1 MILCANNNTEALSR
15 PTPAV
20 AVDDLGATKTF
31 IAVEGARVC
40 ARAIGYKARS
50 IVLTGSLSRG
60 EATLERD
67 GMGWRVLGDATFL
80 VIHPRP
86 ANLRT
91 SQIEA
96 EIESFLASHGI
107 TCKIVVVTSTP
118 YALRK
123 MKPQIYAFEL
133 RERGIVVWGDQSVLD
148 LMPRFKAAQIPIE
161 DGWWFLSNRMIEQLE
176 SATKAKDHPDS
187 DGGIRYRIAKLYL
200 SMAACY
206 LLAIGQYEPSYQD
219 RARRLGE
226 LAESPIPHPSPI
238 PLQRFAR
245 LVSECTY
252 LKLHGDTAGELDQ
265 FPQWRDATSDAEA
278 LWLWMLARMV
288 NSNPTISRS
297 ELIAILAKR
306 QQWLAR
312 AKGWVRAAVVH
323 PAVFRNSWRRWVR
336 LACLGSP
343 RYLVYGAASDLFFH
357 SGDTGTVTPGELAA
371 IADRLPVRFC
381 EGDRQLTWCGVAS
394 MIADNFHRFVES
406 TRS

>member
-1 MILCANNNTEALSR
+1 MVLCANNESEASPR
-15 PTPAV
+15 PIPAT
-20 AVDDLGATKTF
+20 AVGDLETAKTF
-31 IAVEGARVC
+31 IAVEGAQVC
-40 ARAIGYKARS
+40 ARAMDYTARA

-60 EATLERD
+60 EATLKKE
-67 GMGWRVLGDATFL
+67 GLGWRVLGDATFL

-86 ANLRT
+86 ASLRT

-107 TCKIVVVTSTP
+107 SCKIVVVTSTP
-118 YALRK
+118 GALRK
-123 MKPQIYAFEL
+123 MKPHIYAFEL

-148 LMPRFKAAQIPIE
+148 LMPRFTAEEIPIE

-176 SATKAKDHPDS
+176 SATKAKDPPDS
-187 DGGIRYRIAKLYL
+187 DAGIRYRIAKLYL

-219 RARRLGE
+219 RARRLRE
-226 LAESPIPHPSPI
+226 LAGSSISHPSPI
-238 PLQRFAR
+238 PLDRFAR

-252 LKLHGDTAGELDQ
+252 LKLHGDKGGKLDK
-265 FPQWRDATSDAEA
+265 FPQWREATSDAEA
-278 LWLWMLARMV
+278 LWRWTLARMV
-288 NSNPTISRS
+288 NSNPNISRS

-306 QQWLAR
+306 QQWFAR

-323 PAVFRNSWRRWVR
+323 PAVFRRSWRKWVR

-357 SGDTGTVTPGELAA
+357 SGDTGTVTPRELAT
-371 IADRLPVRFC
+371 IAETLPLCFC